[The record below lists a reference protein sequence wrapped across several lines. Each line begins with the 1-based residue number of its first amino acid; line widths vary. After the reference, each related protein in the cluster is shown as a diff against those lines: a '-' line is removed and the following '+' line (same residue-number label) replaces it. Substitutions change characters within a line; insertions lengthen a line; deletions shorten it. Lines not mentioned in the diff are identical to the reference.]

1 MTSLLDARDALD
13 AAFVA
18 GGIAIADAP
27 GGTAAPYGVI
37 FGEGV
42 GGGPGVMPGQVRA
55 SFRVT
60 LIAGG
65 WDKAVAGRQLTTM
78 VQTAMTTVRAL
89 SDWQFV
95 EVRRDN
101 IIVTAGGSMLGCD
114 VIASRLVDI

>member
-1 MTSLLDARDALD
+1 MTSILDARDALD
-13 AAFVA
+13 AALVA

-27 GGTAAPYGVI
+27 GGMGAPYGVI

-65 WDKAVAGRQLTTM
+65 WDTAIAGRQLTTM
-78 VQTAMTTVRAL
+78 VQLAVTTLRAL

-101 IIVTAGGSMLGCD
+101 VLAISGGQMLGCD